1 MIPRQMKSMFAA
13 LATMVAISGC
23 SLVNEDSDCVL
34 SSNLVK
40 FRYDYNM
47 KHADAFS
54 AEVKQV
60 TLLAFDSNTGRLVQR
75 LDVPTQDMRGGNSI
89 PFEVAPGTY
98 DLLAWGGEHSKSFD
112 IAAGKIGES
121 TLNDFHAYLRRTVAA
136 DGTHNV
142 NDDIAPLFHG
152 MEHVKLGYAGSASPN
167 VVEMPLV
174 KDTNVIRVILQ
185 HVTGEMVD
193 HADFNFTITDSNGW
207 LNADNT
213 LRDNQ
218 PIEYH
223 PWRLYTG
230 AVDINTDPTDAPTNR
245 TASPVASRAMLGGS
259 MAEFTLSRLMMENN
273 PELLVTDKNGKTV
286 LRINIRDYALLIKG
300 FYNETMDDQEY
311 LDRQDEYN
319 MTFFLDEGNR
329 WLNAVI
335 IINDW
340 RIVRNSLP
348 LE

>member
-1 MIPRQMKSMFAA
+1 MIPRLIKSMFAA
-13 LATMVAISGC
+13 LATTVAISSC
-23 SLVNEDSDCVL
+23 SMIEDGSDCVL
-34 SSNLVK
+34 SSNLVRFK
-40 FRYDYNM
+40 YDYNM

-54 AEVKQV
+54 SEVKQV
-60 TLLAFDSNTGRLVQR
+60 TLLAFDSKTGKLVQR
-75 LDVPTQDMRGGNSI
+75 HDVPVKDMRNGNSI
-89 PFEVAPGTY
+89 PLEVEPGAY

-112 IAAGKIGES
+112 IAVGKIGES
-121 TLNDFHAYLRRTVAA
+121 TINDFHAYLRRTIDAN
-136 DGTHNV
+136 GTHNV
-142 NDDIAPLFHG
+142 TEDIAPLFHG
-152 MEHVKLGYAGSASPN
+152 MMHVDLGYASPSN
-167 VVEMPLV
+167 PDIIEMPLV

-185 HVTGEMVD
+185 HVTGELVN
-193 HADFNFTITDSNGW
+193 HSDFTFTITDSNGW
-207 LNADNT
+207 LNADNS

-218 PIEYH
+218 SISYH

-230 AVDINTDPTDAPTNR
+230 TVDINTNPSDAPSNR
-245 TASPVASRAMLGGS
+245 SMSSLGSRSLLGGS

-273 PELLVTDKNGKTV
+273 PELTVTDKSGKTI
-286 LRINIRDYALLIKG
+286 LKINLRDYALLIKG
-300 FYNETMDDQEY
+300 FYNESMSDQEY

>member
-1 MIPRQMKSMFAA
+1 MIPRLIKSMLAA
-13 LATMVAISGC
+13 IATTVAISGC
-23 SLVNEDSDCVL
+23 SLINEDSDCVL

-54 AEVKQV
+54 SEVKQV
-60 TLLAFDSNTGRLVQR
+60 TLLAFESKTGRLVQR
-75 LDVPTQDMRGGNSI
+75 LDVPADKMRDGNSI
-89 PFEVAPGTY
+89 PLEVEPGAY
-98 DLLAWGGEHSKSFD
+98 DLLAWAGEHSKSFD

-121 TLNDFHAYLRRTVAA
+121 TIADFHAYLHRTIAD

-142 NDDIAPLFHG
+142 SDDIAPLFHG
-152 MEHVKLGYAGSASPN
+152 MMHVNLSYASPSAPN
-167 VVEMPLV
+167 IVEMPLV

-193 HADFNFTITDSNGW
+193 HSNFTFTISDRNGW
-207 LNADNT
+207 LNADNS

-218 PIEYH
+218 SISYH

-230 AVDINTDPTDAPTNR
+230 TVDINTNPTDAPTNR
-245 TASPVASRAMLGGS
+245 ATADIDSRSLLGGS
-259 MAEFTLSRLMMENN
+259 MAEFTLSRLMMQND
-273 PELLVTDKNGKTV
+273 PELLVTDKSGKTI
-286 LRINIRDYALLIKG
+286 LKINIRDYALLVKG
-300 FYNETMDDQEY
+300 FYNESMDDQEY

-335 IINDW
+335 VINDW
-340 RIVRNSLP
+340 RIVRHSLP

>member
-1 MIPRQMKSMFAA
+1 MKSMFAA
-13 LATMVAISGC
+13 LATMVAISSC
-23 SLVNEDSDCVL
+23 SIINEDSDCVL
-34 SSNLVK
+34 SSNLIK

-60 TLLAFDSNTGRLVQR
+60 TLLAFDSKTGHLVQR
-75 LDVPTQDMRGGNSI
+75 LDVPSKDMRDGNSI
-89 PFEVAPGTY
+89 PLEVEPGAY

-121 TLNDFHAYLRRTVAA
+121 TLSDFHAYLHRTIAD

-142 NDDIAPLFHG
+142 SDDIAPLFHG
-152 MEHVKLGYAGSASPN
+152 QMHVNLGYASPSAPN
-167 VVEMPLV
+167 IVEMPLM

-185 HVTGEMVD
+185 HVTGELVD
-193 HADFNFTITDSNGW
+193 HSNFTFTITDRNGW

-218 PIEYH
+218 PIAYH
-223 PWRLYTG
+223 PWHLYTG
-230 AVDINTDPTDAPTNR
+230 TVDINTNPTDAPTNR
-245 TASPVASRAMLGGS
+245 STADFASRALLGGS
-259 MAEFTLSRLMMENN
+259 MAEFTLSRLMMQND
-273 PELLVTDKNGKTV
+273 PELLVTDKSGKTV
-286 LRINIRDYALLIKG
+286 LKINVRDYALLIKG
-300 FYNETMDDQEY
+300 FYNEQMDDQEY

-335 IINDW
+335 VINDW
-340 RIVRNSLP
+340 RIVRHVGP